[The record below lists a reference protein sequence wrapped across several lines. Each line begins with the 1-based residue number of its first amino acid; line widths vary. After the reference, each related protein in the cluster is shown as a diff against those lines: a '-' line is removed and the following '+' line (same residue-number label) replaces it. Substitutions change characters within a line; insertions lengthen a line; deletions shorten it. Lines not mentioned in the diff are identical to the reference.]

1 MKSWS
6 VKGEGSIEPN
16 LIFLLGN
23 LEVSRRKSMNYCFLL
38 YVAFVL
44 EPVTAGKLSQG
55 CLNTVGG
62 STCLREVT
70 LLFGNWLKHLAE
82 G

>member
-1 MKSWS
+1 
-6 VKGEGSIEPN
+6 
-16 LIFLLGN
+16 
-23 LEVSRRKSMNYCFLL
+23 MNYCFLL

-70 LLFGNWLKHLAE
+70 LLFVWKLAE
-82 G
+82 APCRGVGKYKMC